1 MTVAKDAA
9 TNAGRTTE
17 ARHQRMRPDRQFSL
31 RTWAPLMVLTNRFHP
46 RSVTQAAC
54 VLALFLFAGVA
65 IAQNP
70 QSTALHATAIEAP
83 ARAAE
88 LTPTASAPPA
98 LEKIPTVPLKISYV
112 GGQLRIDAFGATLAD
127 VLTKVAALTGVNIDV
142 PAGARNERMP
152 VVELGPGLPRQ
163 VLAALLSD
171 STFDYL
177 IQSSSTDP
185 EKLQSVLLIP
195 REKRGGGGTDGARPS
210 RSAYAMAA
218 AQPEAPVPDSP
229 LPAPPQ
235 VAALEASSLNSVPEA
250 MPADPST
257 PPTSALPDQPMLL
270 PVSQADPSALTRPGA
285 LAPPQTLSPQSINQQ
300 LQQMYQQ
307 RMQMIQP
314 GGAPGQ
320 PALR

>member
-9 TNAGRTTE
+9 TNAGKTPEERS
-17 ARHQRMRPDRQFSL
+17 QRMRPDPEFSL
-31 RTWAPLMVLTNRFHP
+31 RIWTPLRVLTNGFHP
-46 RSVTQAAC
+46 RGATQTGC
-54 VLALFLFAGVA
+54 FLALLLFAGVA

-70 QSTALHATAIEAP
+70 QAAALHATATEAP
-83 ARAAE
+83 
-88 LTPTASAPPA
+88 LA
-98 LEKIPTVPLKISYV
+98 LEKLPPAPPKISYV

-127 VLTKVAALTGVNIDV
+127 VLTKVAAITGVNIEV

-163 VLAALLSD
+163 VLASLLSD

-195 REKRGGGGTDGARPS
+195 REKKGSGTNGTDGARPS
-210 RSAYAMAA
+210 RSAYARAA

-229 LPAPPQ
+229 LPPQ
-235 VAALEASSLNSVPEA
+235 PEVPALDAASLNSVPAA
-250 MPADPST
+250 MQADSST
-257 PPTSALPDQPMLL
+257 PLTSAQPEQSMLL
-270 PVSQADPSALTRPGA
+270 PAAQPDPFALTRPGA
-285 LAPPQTLSPQSINQQ
+285 LAPPQTLNPQSINQQ

-314 GGAPGQ
+314 GGQIGQ
-320 PALR
+320 PAVR